1 MQPGDPPFSVGDI
14 DRAPA
19 SLPGPPHVDW
29 EEKYHKLKT
38 RFDQVGDETF
48 QLKEELSQLKAQT
61 STRATLDGLIIPYA
75 SRTFWFMCVYCGGVG
90 LMLMLSG
97 FQDLGFRLSDPVLQ
111 LLVGS
116 TAVTVIGLVGMVLT
130 GVFVG
135 ARSR

>member
-1 MQPGDPPFSVGDI
+1 MPPVDPPFGVGDI

-19 SLPGPPHVDW
+19 SLPDPPHVDW
-29 EEKYHKLKT
+29 EAKYHKLSA
-38 RFDQVGDETF
+38 RFEQVGDDTF

-75 SRTFWFMCVYCGGVG
+75 SRTFWFMCVYCFGVW
-90 LMLMLSG
+90 LMLMLRG
-97 FQDLGFRLSDPVLQ
+97 FEDLGFRLPDPVLQ